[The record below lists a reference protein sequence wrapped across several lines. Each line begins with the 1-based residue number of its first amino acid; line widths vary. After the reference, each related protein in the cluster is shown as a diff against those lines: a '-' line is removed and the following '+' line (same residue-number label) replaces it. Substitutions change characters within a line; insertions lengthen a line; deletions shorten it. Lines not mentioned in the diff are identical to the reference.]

1 MITFTPKPQATVP
14 DVCAEALLLARLN
27 GDTVH
32 FSHEGVNLDVSPGS
46 GLFQVERAYFESKK
60 KTEPTLPYRQPYAD

>member
-1 MITFTPKPQATVP
+1 MITFDPKPNATVP

-32 FSHEGVNLDVSPGS
+32 FSHDGISLDVSPQA
-46 GLFQVERAYFESKK
+46 GLFQVERSYLEAKK
-60 KTEPTLPYRQPYAD
+60 KTPTLPYRQPYAD